1 MRACYRCFI
10 ASEPETTMTD
20 IPNPRLYEMRLSRVI
35 DYIHDHLDDDLDL
48 NRLAEIACLS
58 PYHWHRIYH
67 AFYGETAAATVRRLR
82 LHRAANELVRGSAPI
97 DAIAQRAG
105 YSGVQSFSRAFQA
118 SYRMPP
124 AQFRNVGGAA
134 QWRPLSHD
142 STQTRGDIMHPVE
155 IRKHEAFT
163 VAAVDYRGPY
173 MNIGQAFETV
183 SHWLATQDLLDRD
196 ARWLGIYFDDP
207 SATREEDLRS
217 QACVEIAQPEG
228 GPFVAPVSRV
238 DVKGGEFAVLTHVGP
253 YAQLCFAYQ
262 WLYGEWLPQCGRETA
277 DAPVHE
283 VYLNDPRDTPPTE
296 LVTEIWLPV
305 KPIA

>member
-1 MRACYRCFI
+1 
-10 ASEPETTMTD
+10 MTD
-20 IPNPRLYEMRLSRVI
+20 TTHPRLYETRLSRVI
-35 DYIHDHLDDDLDL
+35 DYIHDHLDDALDL

-82 LHRAANELVRGSAPI
+82 LHRAANELVRGSTPI
-97 DAIAQRAG
+97 DAVAQRAG
-105 YSGVQSFSRAFQA
+105 YSSVQAFSRAFQA

-124 AQFRNVGGAA
+124 AQFRNEGGAA
-134 QWRPLSHD
+134 QWRPLPSD
-142 STQTRGDIMHPVE
+142 STQPGGYAMHPVD
-155 IRKHEAFT
+155 IRTHEAFT
-163 VAAVDYRGPY
+163 VAAVDHRGPY

-183 SHWLATQDLLDRD
+183 ARWLATRNQLAPD

-207 SATREEDLRS
+207 DATPESDLHS
-217 QACVEIAQPEG
+217 QACVEIARPDEVE
-228 GPFVAPVSRV
+228 FSAPVARV
-238 DVKGGEFAVLTHVGP
+238 DVAGGEFAVLTHVGP

-262 WLYGEWLPQCGRETA
+262 WLYGEWLPHSGRETA

-283 VYLNDPRDTPPTE
+283 VYLNNPRDTPPTE

-305 KPIA
+305 KPDA